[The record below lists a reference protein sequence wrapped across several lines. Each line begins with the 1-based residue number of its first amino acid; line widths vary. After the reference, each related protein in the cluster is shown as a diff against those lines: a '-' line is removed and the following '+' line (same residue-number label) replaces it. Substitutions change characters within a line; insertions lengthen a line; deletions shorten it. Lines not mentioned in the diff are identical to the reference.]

1 MVGVQPRA
9 SMIGV
14 QPGRGIMIREAHLI
28 VKNVPAELGELPDG
42 DLGNHDVVP
51 ISALKVGNSPRL
63 SGTSESHVR
72 RLAECDTHLPP
83 IVVHRRTMRII
94 DGMHRL
100 RAAERKGQTKVEI
113 TYFDGNENEAFILA
127 VELNIRHG
135 LPLLLSDRKAAAAR
149 ILAADPNLS
158 DRWIAS
164 KTGISDKTVGALRKR
179 SGAENPHPNVRR
191 GRDGR
196 IYPMAASE
204 LRGRIARLIS
214 ERPSASLRE
223 IASIAGASPSTVC
236 DVRKRL
242 SGKTA
247 SDSESEAWLERKP
260 GSIKIEH
267 DASSP
272 PCSSGPCSAG
282 GQTTEI
288 ENREAILARLRSDP
302 SVRSREGGRKLLRWL
317 SSYTISTGDLPEV
330 ANAIPSHQ
338 AELVVSLARDAAGT
352 WLELARKVEKAGR
365 VRIEPATHRALRTSL
380 ASSS

>member
-1 MVGVQPRA
+1 
-9 SMIGV
+9 
-14 QPGRGIMIREAHLI
+14 
-28 VKNVPAELGELPDG
+28 
-42 DLGNHDVVP
+42 
-51 ISALKVGNSPRL
+51 
-63 SGTSESHVR
+63 
-72 RLAECDTHLPP
+72 
-83 IVVHRRTMRII
+83 
-94 DGMHRL
+94 
-100 RAAERKGQTKVEI
+100 
-113 TYFDGNENEAFILA
+113 
-127 VELNIRHG
+127 
-135 LPLLLSDRKAAAAR
+135 
-149 ILAADPNLS
+149 
-158 DRWIAS
+158 
-164 KTGISDKTVGALRKR
+164 
-179 SGAENPHPNVRR
+179 
-191 GRDGR
+191 
-196 IYPMAASE
+196 MAASE

-260 GSIKIEH
+260 GSIKPGSIKVES
-267 DASSP
+267 DASSL